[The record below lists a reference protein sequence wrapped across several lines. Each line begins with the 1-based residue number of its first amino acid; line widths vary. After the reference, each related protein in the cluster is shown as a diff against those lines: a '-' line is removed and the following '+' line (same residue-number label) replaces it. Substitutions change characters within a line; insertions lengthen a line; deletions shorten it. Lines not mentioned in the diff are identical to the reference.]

1 MSSAEEVIRK
11 GLSRGGLGIRV
22 ARSPISAE
30 DFVARRG
37 PKPVSK
43 ATVTERQRTKL
54 QEIVRSKKAPQQ
66 LAERAHVVLL
76 SSAAVSDE
84 DQGQQLRVDR
94 QRVRRWRRRWEAARE
109 RLAAAE
115 AEGASDKDFEA
126 LIRKTLTDEPRS
138 GAPCRFTAEQITDI
152 IALACESPQDSG
164 LPVSHWT
171 PPELARE
178 AIKRGIVDT
187 ISPRHL
193 DRFLKGGRPQTA
205 QDSVLADLG
214 GQAG

>member
-1 MSSAEEVIRK
+1 M
-11 GLSRGGLGIRV
+11 
-22 ARSPISAE
+22 
-30 DFVARRG
+30 
-37 PKPVSK
+37 
-43 ATVTERQRTKL
+43 L
-54 QEIVRSKKAPQQ
+54 QELVRGKKTPQQ

-84 DQGQQLRVDR
+84 DQGRQLRVDR
-94 QRVRRWRRRWEAARE
+94 QRVRRWRRRWEAAE
-109 RLAAAE
+109 GQLAAAE
-115 AEGASDKDFEA
+115 AEGASDKDLMA
-126 LIRKTLTDEPRS
+126 LIRKALTDELRS
-138 GAPCRFTAEQITDI
+138 GAPCRFAAEQIANI

-193 DRFLKGGRPQTA
+193 DRFLKRGRPQAA
-205 QDSVLADLG
+205 QDPVLADLG

>member
-1 MSSAEEVIRK
+1 MLEAIT
-11 GLSRGGLGIRV
+11 RG
-22 ARSPISAE
+22 
-30 DFVARRG
+30 
-37 PKPVSK
+37 
-43 ATVTERQRTKL
+43 
-54 QEIVRSKKAPQQ
+54 KKTPQQ

-84 DQGQQLRVDR
+84 DQGRQLRVDR
-94 QRVRRWRRRWEAARE
+94 QRVRRWRRRWEAGGG

-115 AEGASDKDFEA
+115 AEVASDKDVEA
-126 LIRKTLTDEPRS
+126 LIREVLADQPRS
-138 GAPCRFTAEQITDI
+138 GAPSRFTAEQITDI
-152 IALACESPQDSG
+152 IALACESPQASD

-193 DRFLKGGRPQTA
+193 DRFSKKKPTSGRTRR
-205 QDSVLADLG
+205 STG
-214 GQAG
+214 

>member
-1 MSSAEEVIRK
+1 M
-11 GLSRGGLGIRV
+11 
-22 ARSPISAE
+22 
-30 DFVARRG
+30 
-37 PKPVSK
+37 
-43 ATVTERQRTKL
+43 L
-54 QEIVRSKKAPQQ
+54 QELVRGKKTPQQ
-66 LAERAHVVLL
+66 MAERAHVVLL

-84 DQGQQLRVDR
+84 DQGQQLGVDR

-115 AEGASDKDFEA
+115 AAGASDKDFAA
-126 LIRKTLTDEPRS
+126 LVRKVLADAPRS
-138 GAPCRFTAEQITDI
+138 GTPCRFTAEQIAAI

-193 DRFLKGGRPQTA
+193 DRFLKRGRPPAA

-214 GQAG
+214 GQTG

>member
-1 MSSAEEVIRK
+1 
-11 GLSRGGLGIRV
+11 V
-22 ARSPISAE
+22 AK
-30 DFVARRG
+30 RG

-43 ATVTERQRTKL
+43 ATVTERQRMVL
-54 QEIVRSKKAPQQ
+54 QEIVRGKKTPQQ

-76 SSAAVSDE
+76 SEAAVSDE
-84 DQGQQLRVDR
+84 DQGQRLRVDR

-115 AEGASDKDFEA
+115 AEASDKDLEA
-126 LIRKTLTDEPRS
+126 LIRKVLTDEPRS
-138 GAPCRFTAEQITDI
+138 GAPCRFSAEQITDI
-152 IALACESPQDSG
+152 IALACESPLDSG

-171 PPELARE
+171 PPELVRE
-178 AIKRGIVDT
+178 AINRGIVDT

-193 DRFLKGGRPQTA
+193 DRFLKRSRPQAA
-205 QDSVLADLG
+205 QDAVLADIG

>member
-1 MSSAEEVIRK
+1 MLEEMTR
-11 GLSRGGLGIRV
+11 
-22 ARSPISAE
+22 A
-30 DFVARRG
+30 
-37 PKPVSK
+37 
-43 ATVTERQRTKL
+43 
-54 QEIVRSKKAPQQ
+54 KKTPQQ
-66 LAERAHVVLL
+66 LAERVHVVLL

-84 DQGQQLRVDR
+84 DQGRRLRVDR
-94 QRVRRWRRRWEAARE
+94 QRVRRWRRRWEAARD

-126 LIRKTLTDEPRS
+126 LIRQVLTDEPRS
-138 GAPCRFTAEQITDI
+138 GAPGRFTAEQITDI

-171 PPELARE
+171 PPELVRE

-193 DRFLKGGRPQTA
+193 DRFLKRGRSQAA
-205 QDSVLADLG
+205 QDAVLAHLG
-214 GQAG
+214 R